1 MYAFVSKDISNGLLE
16 KLRLKYRV
24 IKLSPDKRLYTSIES
39 HPDIRVLPIDN
50 QLFIDQETY
59 NDLNARNVFSKK
71 DLQGITAIDIELSPI
86 YPNTVF
92 LNGKYKDHLFI
103 HHKKYTHPIVG
114 DYILAKDISFIHTN
128 QGYTGCSLLLLDHR
142 SGITSDAGIYKTLSR
157 QGMQIL
163 KIQEGHI
170 HLQDKPY
177 GFIGGASGVEG
188 KQVFFNGNIKK
199 HPDYK
204 LIQEFIEDRGYTI
217 IDNPQIPLTDIGSI
231 LFWKGSV

>member
-1 MYAFVSKDISNGLLE
+1 MYAFVSKDISKGLLE
-16 KLRLKYRV
+16 TLQLKYRV
-24 IKLSPDKRLYTSIES
+24 IELTADKRLYPSIES

-59 NDLNARNVFSKK
+59 NDLDARNVFSKN
-71 DLQGITAIDIELSPI
+71 DLQQITAIDVELSPI

-103 HHKKYTHPIVG
+103 HHKKYTHPLIR
-114 DYILAKDISFIHTN
+114 DYIHGNDIRFIHTK
-128 QGYTGCSLLLLDHR
+128 QGYTGCCLLLLDHT
-142 SGITSDAGIYKTLSR
+142 SGITSDAGIYKALNR

-170 HLQDKPY
+170 HLQDKSY

-204 LIQEFIEDRGYTI
+204 SIQEFIEHRGYTI
-217 IDNPQIPLTDIGSI
+217 IDNPQIPLIDIGSI
-231 LFWKGSV
+231 LFWKGGI